1 MGGGGGGGGGPW
13 GGGGGMCGCG
23 GVPIYYK
30 SVPLD
35 AAKFRLSR
43 AFRIEELHYRIEAI
57 T

>member
-1 MGGGGGGGGGPW
+1 MGVGMEVGV
-13 GGGGGMCGCG
+13 GMCGCG
-23 GVPIYYK
+23 GVPIYCK